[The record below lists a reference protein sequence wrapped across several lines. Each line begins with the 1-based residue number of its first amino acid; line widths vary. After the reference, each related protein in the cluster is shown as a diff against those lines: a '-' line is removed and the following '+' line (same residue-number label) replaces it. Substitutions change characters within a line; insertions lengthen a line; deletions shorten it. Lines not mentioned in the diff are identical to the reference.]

1 MIATIPS
8 LRSGRLRFLRP
19 NRATFPGCTVLATT
33 LLLAFLGAPSLEAK
47 KLSHRGT
54 GFKVQAPSG
63 FKLKA
68 RKGIYRISK
77 GRESVTLMRL
87 HSPLSVAETAK
98 SFVKDSKMKRPRTKR
113 KGKKGAIVTG
123 TLKGKAVLVEFKQK
137 GAYVDVAKYIPAK
150 RGAKRSAKLV
160 PAVTLA
166 DVAILRRIVNSR
178 RGGIVAPLQVTVP
191 MRRFTQGGASA
202 MVPNIPG
209 WVYSGAVGGLDGGR
223 PDQGSFALGIGIPM
237 LGYVPSN
244 QCITNVWPSLA
255 PGLAVTG
262 IAPVPGSAGSLG
274 PSFESAFY
282 NVRFTFQGR
291 TYQALFLSGSN
302 HSLFYY
308 SYIAVAV
315 GGPTGIGPALL
326 DTWRTWDPTPALN
339 ARLNQI
345 TQTILTTPIPGN
357 PIDPKVFD
365 ERQAAWTEYIRM

>member
-8 LRSGRLRFLRP
+8 LRSGRLRLFRP

-68 RKGIYRISK
+68 KKGIYRVSK

-113 KGKKGAIVTG
+113 KGKTTTVTG
-123 TLKGKAVLVEFKQK
+123 TLKGKAVLVEFKPK

-150 RGAKRSAKLV
+150 RGAKRSAKNIR
-160 PAVTLA
+160 PVTLA
-166 DVAILRRIVNSR
+166 DVALLRRIVNSR

-191 MRRFTQGGASA
+191 MRSFSQGGASA

-209 WVYSGAVGGLDGGR
+209 WQFSGAVGGLDGGR
-223 PDQGSFALGIGIPM
+223 LDHGSFALGIGIPM
-237 LGYVPSN
+237 GGYVPSG

-255 PGLAVTG
+255 PGITVTG
-262 IAPVPGSAGSLG
+262 IVQVPGSIGSLG

-308 SYIAVAV
+308 SFIAVTV

-365 ERQAAWTEYIRM
+365 ERQRAWTEYIRM